1 MDPSL
6 IILTAP
12 HIAKTNNSLIVQSSF
27 VRYIQYV
34 TQANTNKIN
43 GDNINKLIE
52 SGWFLV
58 GALHETNRTRL
69 RLSFVFQQSTK
80 MVHIVFMNVVLI
92 SLYVYF
98 FGITSVDRFLEE
110 SIVTIK
116 KTEDISSTSLDVKPG
131 HMSNKA

>member
-1 MDPSL
+1 MG
-6 IILTAP
+6 
-12 HIAKTNNSLIVQSSF
+12 V
-27 VRYIQYV
+27 
-34 TQANTNKIN
+34 
-43 GDNINKLIE
+43 
-52 SGWFLV
+52 
-58 GALHETNRTRL
+58 LHETNRTRL
-69 RLSFVFQQSTK
+69 RLSFVFEQSTK